1 MPTPKKPIVKK
12 PVAVSKESPRAK
24 IQLPKGPFHFAGRN
38 FNIIFILSVIGLC
51 FVLYGNSIPN
61 EFALDDEFVLHN
73 DSTVAKGFSGIPEL
87 FKKHYAWDQ
96 KGGYGYRPLVKVT
109 FAMEYA
115 VFKDN
120 PHWGHFINILI
131 YAFICIFLFF
141 FLRKLLYEKVSDY
154 FLFTAM
160 ALFITHPIH
169 SEVVVSLKNRDELL
183 VLLFGL
189 FSCYAMLKWFES
201 EDWKKRISW
210 GLAGCVAL
218 GMGTLCKPDELIFVP
233 ITALVLFF
241 FSSKGLRASIMSFVL
256 MTASLI
262 IGTKFMHKHVLP
274 PSSYHRTF
282 VYIENPLV
290 GVHWYHKIALAFS
303 TLWFYISKMIFPKD
317 LVCYYGYN
325 AFDAFPKWTDFAV
338 LAGILLAGVWVYLVV
353 KNIKSKNILLF
364 FLLLF
369 FGTFF
374 PYTDMFQVGAGI
386 VAERFMFI
394 PSIAFVV
401 LITYLV
407 FYAFKIPLDKKP
419 FGQPATYLYAFAG
432 IVCFLFTARVI
443 ARNPDWKT
451 HQSIYLHDS
460 QVAPKSAKLQSLL
473 AATYID
479 QAQKLKVSNPD
490 RKASIDSLFLAGEKG
505 YKNSV
510 DIYPGYGTSLN
521 NLGMIQYTLYGNLRN
536 AITYFKRALAIDS
549 EYSEAL
555 FNMGACYEAI
565 ANKIKDTVASL
576 RRDSMEMGGRKI
588 APSGDTRELL
598 YERLHECEV
607 RKRAY
612 ENESEKSYLHTIR
625 LKPSYYVAY
634 IYLSRLYFSEGN
646 YQKVIDFDKN
656 SIDNG
661 IQSDVVY
668 VTMGNAYLM
677 NKDTANA
684 VVNYEKSMDFYDR
697 NYYICGF
704 LGKYYSSRGDSA
716 RAHYYKRKYNAALE
730 FKNSHGAVR

>member
-1 MPTPKKPIVKK
+1 MPTPKKPFIKK
-12 PVAVSKESPRAK
+12 PGATK
-24 IQLPKGPFHFAGRN
+24 IQLPKGPIHFTGRK

-87 FKKHYAWDQ
+87 FKKRYAWDQ
-96 KGGYGYRPLVKVT
+96 KGGYGYRPLVKVS
-109 FAMEYA
+109 FAIEYA
-115 VFKDN
+115 FFKES

-131 YAFICIFLFF
+131 YAFLCIFLFF

-154 FLFTAM
+154 FLFVAL
-160 ALFITHPIH
+160 ALFITHPLH
-169 SEVVVSLKNRDELL
+169 SEVVASLKNRDELL

-189 FSCYAMLKWFES
+189 VSCYAILKWFEA
-201 EDWKKRISW
+201 EEWRKRVLW
-210 GLAGCVAL
+210 GLLGCVAL
-218 GMGTLCKPDELIFVP
+218 GMGALCKPDAIIFIP

-241 FSSKGLRASIMSFVL
+241 FTDKGIRGAIFSFIFLAIFIML
-256 MTASLI
+256 
-262 IGTKFMHKHVLP
+262 GNRFMHRHVLP

-290 GVHWYHKIALAFS
+290 GVHWYHKFALAFS
-303 TLWFYISKMIFPKD
+303 TVWFYISKMVFPKD

-325 AFDAFPKWTDFAV
+325 AFDAFPKWTDFGV
-338 LAGILLAGVWVYLVV
+338 IAGILLTGLLGYLVI
-353 KNIKSKNILLF
+353 KNIKTKNMLLF

-374 PYTDMFQVGAGI
+374 PYTDLFEVGAGI

-401 LITYLV
+401 LVTYLV

-419 FGQPATYLYAFAG
+419 FGQQANYLYALTG
-432 IVCFLFTARVI
+432 IVCIVFTARVI
-443 ARNPDWKT
+443 ARNPNWKT

-479 QAQKLKVSNPD
+479 QAQKMKVSNPE
-490 RKASIDSLFLAGEKG
+490 RKASIDSLYLAGQKG
-505 YKNSV
+505 YQNSV

-521 NLGMIQYTLYGNLRN
+521 NLGMIQYTLYGNLRK
-536 AITYFKRALAIDS
+536 AITFFKKALVVDS

-565 ANKIKDTVASL
+565 ANKIKDTVTNM
-576 RRDSMEMGGRKI
+576 RRDSVQI
-588 APSGDTRELL
+588 SGKRYANSETRESL
-598 YERLHECEV
+598 YEELQACE
-607 RKRAY
+607 RRMKEYDNA
-612 ENESEKSYLHTIR
+612 SEQSYLRTIR
-625 LKPSYYVAY
+625 AKPSYYVAY

-646 YQKVIDFDKN
+646 YQKVIDFDKKA
-656 SIDNG
+656 IDNG
-661 IQSDVVY
+661 NQSDVVY

-677 NKDTANA
+677 YKDTADA
-684 VVNYEKSMDFYDR
+684 VVNYEKSMQFYDR
-697 NYYICGF
+697 NYYICQF
-704 LGKYYSSRGDSA
+704 LGKYYRNQGDTVK
-716 RAHYYKRKYNAALE
+716 AHYYKKKYEAAME
-730 FKNSHGAVR
+730 FKNSHTPVR